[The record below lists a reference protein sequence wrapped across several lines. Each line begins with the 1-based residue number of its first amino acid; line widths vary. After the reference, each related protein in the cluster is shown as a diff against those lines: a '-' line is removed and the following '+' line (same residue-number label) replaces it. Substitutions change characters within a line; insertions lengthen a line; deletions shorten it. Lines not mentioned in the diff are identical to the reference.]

1 VNYIYPENY
10 TDAVADVAITL
21 PIMDLFE
28 TLFETYPFADEKYGH
43 AQFGAGGGMEHTTVS
58 FMGGFDRNLIAHE
71 LAHQW
76 FGDKITCGSWQ
87 DIWLNEGFATYLS
100 GLVFENLDGPG
111 QFVGWK
117 NSQVNYITSATGG
130 SVYVP
135 LADANNSNRIFD
147 SRLSYSKGA
156 MVVEMLRWKLG
167 DANFF
172 QGIRNYLADPGLAY
186 DYAVTPD
193 LQLHLETASGLD
205 LDEFFNDWVYKQGY
219 PTYNITA
226 QNLAP
231 GTVRIVVQQS
241 QSHLSVPF
249 FEMPIPVRVFGAV
262 GQQMDLVLDNNTDN
276 QIFDVAVPFSVTNVS
291 FDPEKHI
298 ISKNN
303 TTSLG
308 TADMAIADAVKLY
321 PNPTS
326 NILNIEVP
334 SFASFE
340 SATVYNSV
348 GQKVIVTSIQNIDVS
363 MLSNGVYFINIETSA
378 ATVHRKFIKN

>member
-1 VNYIYPENY
+1 
-10 TDAVADVAITL
+10 
-21 PIMDLFE
+21 
-28 TLFETYPFADEKYGH
+28 
-43 AQFGAGGGMEHTTVS
+43 
-58 FMGGFDRNLIAHE
+58 
-71 LAHQW
+71 
-76 FGDKITCGSWQ
+76 
-87 DIWLNEGFATYLS
+87 
-100 GLVFENLDGPG
+100 
-111 QFVGWK
+111 
-117 NSQVNYITSATGG
+117 
-130 SVYVP
+130 
-135 LADANNSNRIFD
+135 
-147 SRLSYSKGA
+147 
-156 MVVEMLRWKLG
+156 
-167 DANFF
+167 
-172 QGIRNYLADPGLAY
+172 
-186 DYAVTPD
+186 
-193 LQLHLETASGLD
+193 
-205 LDEFFNDWVYKQGY
+205 
-219 PTYNITA
+219 
-226 QNLAP
+226 
-231 GTVRIVVQQS
+231 
-241 QSHLSVPF
+241 
-249 FEMPIPVRVFGAV
+249 MPIPVRVFGAV

-334 SFASFE
+334 SFVSFE